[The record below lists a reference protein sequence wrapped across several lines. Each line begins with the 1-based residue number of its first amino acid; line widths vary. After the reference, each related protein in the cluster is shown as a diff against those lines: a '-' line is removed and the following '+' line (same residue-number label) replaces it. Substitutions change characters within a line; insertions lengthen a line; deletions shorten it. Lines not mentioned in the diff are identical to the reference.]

1 MHKLARLLYHYAAE
15 PYDELRTRRAQGVL
29 TSAQVSAGQRHA
41 EFRKDPA
48 PYYDHISFFSRPLP
62 LATIGALYQGKGN
75 ALWNP
80 GQVLY
85 EHVVDSRDLGD
96 VPFKVVETPADVAEL
111 DKWPGDDAD
120 PDAKRRFFARRALR
134 KLRSGETGDT
144 QQVLDKA
151 LGRIGSLAD
160 AYRSATSS
168 FSSAEDWKRYATA
181 VPHVQVYPR
190 DGAVHLARPPRRV
203 VVGGGDPAQ

>member
-1 MHKLARLLYHYAAE
+1 MNKLARLLYHYAAE
-15 PYDELRTRRAQGVL
+15 PYDELRTRRAQGTL
-29 TSAQVSAGQRHA
+29 TSTQVAAGKRHA
-41 EFRKDPA
+41 EFRRDPA

-62 LATIGALYQGKGN
+62 LSTVGRLYRGKGN

-85 EHVVDSRDLGD
+85 EHVVDTNDLGD
-96 VPFKVVETPADVAEL
+96 VPFKIVESPTDVAEL

-120 PDAKRRFFARRALR
+120 PEAKRRFFARRALR
-134 KLRSGETGDT
+134 KLRSGEAGNT

-151 LGRIGSLAD
+151 LGRIGALAP
-160 AYRSATSS
+160 AYRAATRS
-168 FSSAEDWKRYATA
+168 FVSQEDWDRYATA

-190 DGAVHLARPPRRV
+190 DGSVHLARPPRRV
-203 VVGGGDPAQ
+203 VVGGE